1 MATPLQNIEANRS
14 DSAPGYRI
22 AGVGTETMQLALGLS
37 RALQTSLDP
46 MRLVD
51 LFSDHMQG
59 FVAHD
64 GMLYRNDALDVQHRL
79 GSQARHRCT
88 YTLNIGDEPLGE
100 LVFCRGRKFSPVET
114 ALMEDYLCYLLYPLR
129 NALLYQTALNLAQK
143 DPLTGVY
150 NRAALDETLQ
160 REIGFTRR
168 QSGNLSL
175 VILDIDH
182 FKSINDRYGHI
193 IGDCVLKSVAA
204 SIQVC
209 MRSTDQLFRYGG
221 EEFVVLMRDT
231 DAKGACLLA
240 ERIRKAVENLH
251 CHCSGA
257 DIPATIS
264 AGVSTLRETDT
275 ALSLFDQADQA
286 MYLAKDLGR
295 NQVRCASK
303 DL

>member
-1 MATPLQNIEANRS
+1 MATPLPNIEASRNVPTA
-14 DSAPGYRI
+14 DYLV
-22 AGVGTETMQLALGLS
+22 AGTNAETMQLALGLS

-64 GMLYRNDALDVQHRL
+64 GMLYRNDALDIQHRL
-79 GSQARHRCT
+79 GTQARHRCT

-100 LVFCRGRKFSPVET
+100 LVFCRNQKFSVAET
-114 ALMEDYLCYLLYPLR
+114 ALMEDYLCCLLYPLR
-129 NALLYQTALNLAQK
+129 NALLYQTALHLAQK

-150 NRAALDETLQ
+150 NRAALDEALQ
-160 REIGFTRR
+160 REIGFSRR
-168 QSGNLSL
+168 QSGPLSL
-175 VILDIDH
+175 VILDIDN

-193 IGDCVLKSVAA
+193 IGDCVLKAVAA
-204 SIQVC
+204 SIQDC
-209 MRSTDQLFRYGG
+209 MRSADQMFRYGG

-240 ERIRKAVENLH
+240 ERIRKAVESLP

-257 DIPATIS
+257 DIPVTIS
-264 AGVSTLRETDT
+264 AGVSTLREQDGP
-275 ALSLFDQADQA
+275 LSLFDQADQA
-286 MYLAKDLGR
+286 LYLAKDGGR
-295 NQVRCASK
+295 NQVCCAEQ